1 MLPVATRAARRA
13 ASMPARLGTRYRR
26 PASADIPDTRQG
38 EGRQDR
44 RAP

>member
-1 MLPVATRAARRA
+1 MAARP

-26 PASADIPDTRQG
+26 PARADIPDTRQG

-44 RAP
+44 QAP